1 MAVRKNPSLSEI
13 LDAFKSAQAKTAE
26 EMVPEEVCPT
36 CGGAGCPDC
45 MPVDPECDTCGGGGC
60 PDCADPECDTCGGEG
75 CPDCNAPADSEDL
88 LGAAEALAG
97 ASEAADV
104 ADAEVVDAAETLKDM
119 ADEFI
124 NEHTASLR
132 KEAQLFG
139 QLFAASAM
147 EEMNKTAAL
156 RDTCENAY
164 RYASQVLDNP
174 AAENLIGENMN
185 LTKTASCDI
194 YTEAYR
200 NVMAKFAGFED
211 ADEAEEAYGQ
221 ELSPE
226 DLAALADAAEE
237 APAEDA
243 EEIVEDADYTYDE
256 LAELAAQISED
267 TGAEVAPEDVAEAA
281 NILSEAREGEI
292 DEDAIAESA
301 YQDALDQM
309 GA

>member
-13 LDAFKSAQAKTAE
+13 LDAFKSAQAKTAGDG
-26 EMVPEEVCPT
+26 VCEA
-36 CGGAGCPDC
+36 CGGAGCPEC
-45 MPVDPECDTCGGGGC
+45 MPEAMPEEEVCENCGGGGC
-60 PDCADPECDTCGGEG
+60 PDCVGGPE
-75 CPDCNAPADSEDL
+75 AL
-88 LGAAEALAG
+88 LDAAQTLAEASG
-97 ASEAADV
+97 EAEA
-104 ADAEVVDAAETLKDM
+104 ADAEVVDAAEALKDI
-119 ADEFI
+119 ADDFI

-147 EEMNKTAAL
+147 AEMNKTAAL
-156 RDTCENAY
+156 QDATESAYAIASNA
-164 RYASQVLDNP
+164 LDVSALQKT
-174 AAENLIGENMN
+174 AAEAYEITMNATGDNMY
-185 LTKTASCDI
+185 LEKTAARAI

-200 NVMAKFAGFED
+200 DVMAKLAGFED
-211 ADEAEEAYGQ
+211 ADEAEEAMGQ

-226 DLAALADAAEE
+226 DLAMMAG
-237 APAEDA
+237 AEDGEA
-243 EEIVEDADYTYDE
+243 EDLVEDEDYTYDE

-267 TGAEVAPEDVAEAA
+267 TGADVEPEDVAAAA
-281 NILSEAREGEI
+281 NLLSEARENDGDI